1 MPNTENVQGNGLGP
15 WAELREWRNAKG
27 FSLSEL
33 ARESAISKSYL
44 SDLEN
49 GRKNP
54 SPRIV
59 ARLAVALNV
68 PLARIE
74 RRIDINEVAS

>member
-1 MPNTENVQGNGLGP
+1 MPNANTAGENTLGP
-15 WAELREWRNAKG
+15 WVELREWRYAKG

-33 ARESAISKSYL
+33 ARESTVSKSYL

-59 ARLAVALNV
+59 AKLAVALNV

-74 RRIDINEVAS
+74 RRIDINEVA